1 MTELQQR
8 YEAETGKQAVECID
22 VSQMGHR
29 VITRASERFLEWA
42 DRFVKKESTD
52 GKKAE

>member
-8 YEAETGKQAVECID
+8 YEAETGQSAIECID
-22 VSQMGHR
+22 VSKIEHR
-29 VITRASERFLEWA
+29 VLTRASERFLAWA

-52 GKKAE
+52 GKKA